1 LDLPKTLKDFKSSQG
16 PGESDAL
23 IELAC
28 ADGQI
33 SYNPRYLE
41 EADILEFI

>member
-1 LDLPKTLKDFKSSQG
+1 MP
-16 PGESDAL
+16 L

-41 EADILEFI
+41 EADILELYMKAI